1 MNIQLFPVRVEHL
14 DAIKEIYQY
23 YVDHSTATFHTG
35 QVTTNELREKILIDH
50 PKYKSFVI
58 DVDGVIRGYCYLSQ
72 YNKRQA
78 YDRTAELSIYM
89 ARDFKGKGI
98 GSVVLKQLEQVSMQV
113 GIVVL
118 LAIITGD
125 NTHSIRSFTSAGYAK
140 CADLKAVGEKF
151 GKLLDVVF
159 YQKILSLPSVEH

>member
-1 MNIQLFPVRVEHL
+1 MDIQLVPVRAEHL
-14 DAIKEIYQY
+14 ESIREIYQY

-35 QVTTNELREKILIDH
+35 HVTTDELRGKILIDH
-50 PKYKSFVI
+50 PKYRSFV
-58 DVDGVIRGYCYLSQ
+58 VEGDGEIIGYCYLSQ

-78 YDRTAELSIYM
+78 YDRTAELSIYLSNDM
-89 ARDFKGKGI
+89 KGHGI
-98 GSVVLKQLEQVSMQV
+98 GKKVLRQLEDNARAV

-125 NTHSIRSFTSAGYAK
+125 NEQSIRSFSSAGYSK
-140 CADLKAVGEKF
+140 CGDLKQVGEKF

-159 YQKILSLPSVEH
+159 YQKVLD

>member
-1 MNIQLFPVRVEHL
+1 MSIQLVSVREEHL
-14 DAIKEIYQY
+14 ETIRDIYQY

-50 PKYKSFVI
+50 PKYKSYVI
-58 DVDGVIRGYCYLSQ
+58 DSNGTICGYCYLSQ

-78 YDRTAELSIYM
+78 YDRTAELSIYL
-89 ARDFKGKGI
+89 AHDSKGKGI
-98 GSVVLKQLEQVSMQV
+98 GKVVLKQLEQIANEL

-125 NTHSIRSFTSAGYAK
+125 NQHSIRSFTSAGYVK
-140 CADLKAVGEKF
+140 CGDLKEVGEKF

-159 YQKILSLPSVEH
+159 FQKILR

>member
-1 MNIQLFPVRVEHL
+1 MNIQLVPVREQHFER
-14 DAIKEIYQY
+14 IREIYQY

-35 QVTTNELREKILIDH
+35 NVTADELKEKILVGH
-50 PKYKSFVI
+50 KKYKSFVI
-58 DVDGVIRGYCYLSQ
+58 EVDGVICGYCYFSQ

-78 YDRTAELSIYM
+78 YDRTAEVSIYLD
-89 ARDFKGKGI
+89 AAFKGKGI
-98 GSVVLKQLEQVSMQV
+98 GKVVLKELEHIAAQV

-125 NTHSIRSFTSAGYAK
+125 NVHSIRSFGAAGYTK
-140 CADLKAVGEKF
+140 CADLKEVGEKF

-159 YQKILSLPSVEH
+159 YQKILRA

>member
-1 MNIQLFPVRVEHL
+1 MNIQLVPVRADHF
-14 DAIKEIYQY
+14 DAIREIYQY

-35 QVTTNELREKILIDH
+35 HVTTGELREKILVDH
-50 PKYKSFVI
+50 PKYKAFVI
-58 DVDGVIRGYCYLSQ
+58 EVDGVLRGYCYLSQ

-78 YDRTAELSIYM
+78 YDRTAELSIYL
-89 ARDFKGKGI
+89 DHTFKSKGVGKE
-98 GSVVLKQLEQVSMQV
+98 VLRQLEGVAAKV

-125 NTHSIRSFTSAGYAK
+125 NEHSIRSFSSSGYAK
-140 CADLKAVGEKF
+140 CADLKEVGEKF

-159 YQKILSLPSVEH
+159 YQKILAS